1 MADLSIQGA
10 LALDPPSPL
19 SFGEIL
25 VRTDAE
31 GRFCLNDLHR
41 AAGGEAKHQPANW
54 LRLQQTQD
62 LASELD
68 RDEIPQKRGIES
80 KQGLGTFVARELV
93 IAYAAWIS
101 PAFHLKVIRYFLD
114 GISTNREVR
123 AIEQDQAPCSMPA
136 AKHFVFSSGHTL
148 RTASDPDGGGVMFNW
163 NDICAI
169 LGYTSSPSVIRRYL
183 LNEGDIKK
191 FVIRTGVGHYPTN
204 HVTRQGLLRALDRCC
219 RPNTDAVKDWIVR
232 EVIPAIDG
240 TRQTRPLAPLPTPER
255 VASQIDLEVIKA
267 LEMACQAMT
276 AMASVI
282 KPMIR

>member
-19 SFGEIL
+19 SFGDIL

-41 AAGGEAKHQPANW
+41 ASGGEKRHGPSYWLANAQTRALIEEVVTTGIPAV
-54 LRLQQTQD
+54 
-62 LASELD
+62 ASVE
-68 RDEIPQKRGIES
+68 GAA
-80 KQGLGTFVARELV
+80 GGTFVARELV

-114 GISTNREVR
+114 GISTHREER
-123 AIEQDQAPCSMPA
+123 AIQQDDAPCLMPT
-136 AKHFVFSSGHTL
+136 AKQFVFASGHTL

-240 TRQTRPLAPLPTPER
+240 TRQTRPLAPQPTPER